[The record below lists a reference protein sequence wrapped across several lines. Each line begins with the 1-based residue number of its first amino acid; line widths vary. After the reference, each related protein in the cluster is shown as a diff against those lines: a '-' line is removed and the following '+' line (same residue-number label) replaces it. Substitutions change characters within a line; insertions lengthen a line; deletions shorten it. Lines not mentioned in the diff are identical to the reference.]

1 MQNRSSHESGLALL
15 LSLIVVSVVLAVGLS
30 LLNITLKQFTLSATA
45 RDSEMAFHAANTG
58 LECMQH
64 YRGQEAWR
72 TVLLNDDANP
82 STDAPDLFCAGV
94 EPTYTA
100 TAHYLNGA
108 DDQYMYNYVYRY
120 DVSDTC
126 IETSMYLM
134 DLRESDEEL
143 SRSVNEG
150 LSELEC
156 AAGVV
161 CTTIFSRGYNR
172 ACSDLDSI
180 RIVQR
185 ELTIQF

>member
-1 MQNRSSHESGLALL
+1 MQTKRTHENGLALL
-15 LSLIVVSVVLAVGLS
+15 LSLIVVSVTLAVGLS

-58 LECMQH
+58 LECMQYFREH
-64 YRGQEAWR
+64 DAWR

-82 STDAPDLFCAGV
+82 
-94 EPTYTA
+94 A
-100 TAHYLNGA
+100 TAAPAFWCAHKAPSYTGTRHYLNTNR
-108 DDQYMYNYVYRY
+108 DQYVYNYVYRY
-120 DVSDTC
+120 SVNESC

-134 DLRESDEEL
+134 DLRESSYPL
-143 SRSVNEG
+143 TRTVNEG
-150 LSELEC
+150 LEQISC
-156 AAGVV
+156 VSGVV